1 MTIAVVRIKGNFP
14 PTHCLLL
21 TKLQAKEIDIFNDS
35 FSLFLWCELFFAMQD
50 SDTERVSPI
59 SEEDILEDLED
70 GLRKK
75 IHTSQQN
82 DIFKPDDVLVLEF
95 GKPKQ
100 KSKYFF

>member
-1 MTIAVVRIKGNFP
+1 
-14 PTHCLLL
+14 
-21 TKLQAKEIDIFNDS
+21 
-35 FSLFLWCELFFAMQD
+35 MQD